1 MPNLASKNR
10 MVNQPKMEKEIFDI
24 MAIKSYESF
33 CADEISDLLPTLKVE
48 IRDEKFLKYR

>member
-1 MPNLASKNR
+1 VPNLASNNR
-10 MVNQPKMEKEIFDI
+10 MANQPKMEKEIFDI

-48 IRDEKFLKYR
+48 I